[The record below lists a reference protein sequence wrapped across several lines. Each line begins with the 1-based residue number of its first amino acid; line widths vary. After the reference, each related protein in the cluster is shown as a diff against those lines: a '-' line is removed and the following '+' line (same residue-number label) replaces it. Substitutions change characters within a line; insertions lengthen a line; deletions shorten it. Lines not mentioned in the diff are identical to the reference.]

1 MVGSSTLGST
11 VRAADEHLKLFFCL
25 GGVNKLPDRVSG
37 KLLKDRKLERWSR
50 NARGERML
58 WVRVFREGMT
68 EMEGEGGMRDGC
80 SG

>member
-1 MVGSSTLGST
+1 M
-11 VRAADEHLKLFFCL
+11 EQEC
-25 GGVNKLPDRVSG
+25 
-37 KLLKDRKLERWSR
+37 ER
-50 NARGERML
+50 RML